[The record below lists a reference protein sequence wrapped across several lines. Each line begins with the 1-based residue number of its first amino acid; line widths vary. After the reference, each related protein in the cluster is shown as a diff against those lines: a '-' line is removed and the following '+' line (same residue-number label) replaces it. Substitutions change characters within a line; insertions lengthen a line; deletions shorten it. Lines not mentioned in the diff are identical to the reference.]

1 MYLEAINLSKKYG
14 NFYALRNLNLRVEGG
29 KCVGYLGPNGAGK
42 TTTLK
47 IFTNLLR
54 PTSGDAI
61 INGYSVQKELKKALK
76 DVGTLIE
83 TPNFYPYLTP
93 MEILSM
99 LCDIRGATKR
109 DIVEA
114 LKKVRLYEWRNT
126 KVKKFSKGM
135 TQRLAM
141 AVALVT
147 NPSIMI
153 LDEPTTGMDPQ
164 GMAEIREI
172 IKDLKKDGKL
182 IFMSSHLLPEITD
195 VCDEVAMIN
204 KGTLLLYDTIENVSS
219 KFLSNSV
226 VVEFLE
232 PVRNIKPIQEIKYI
246 KAINQINPYK
256 IQIDFSGNAEEQY
269 EILKSLL
276 KMGYK
281 ITSYRSEGLALEKAY
296 LKLIGGDKIE

>member
-1 MYLEAINLSKKYG
+1 M
-14 NFYALRNLNLRVEGG
+14 NLRVEGG

-61 INGYSVQKELKKALK
+61 ISGYSVQKELKKALK

-164 GMAEIREI
+164 GMAEIRGI

-232 PVRNIKPIQEIKYI
+232 PVKDIKPIQEIKYI